1 VRIDGYAPIEEYAAI
16 GDGRTAALVAR
27 DGAIDWLCIPDLD
40 SESVF
45 AALLD
50 AHRGGSFT
58 LAPVSEFESE
68 RCYRDGSNILET
80 TFTTST
86 GRVRIVDGMT
96 LADRHSLAPL
106 REVVRKIE
114 ALDGTV
120 ALRWRIEPR
129 FDYGRRST
137 KLERRGDR
145 LLAQLGGRALAI
157 SAWGLPGW
165 RQEDEAVAGEL
176 ELAPG
181 ETALFSLTAAEGEPI
196 VLPGRENSER
206 RLEEADAFW
215 RSWSA
220 QATYEGLWREAVLR
234 SVLALKLLVFAP
246 SGAIAAAPTASLP
259 EEIGGQRN
267 WDYRFSWL
275 RDSAFTLA
283 AFESLGIAEE
293 AHAFFWWFMHAS
305 RLTQPRLQVLYRLNG
320 GTETDEVELE
330 HFEGHRGSRPVRV
343 GNAAVD
349 QVQLDVYGAVL
360 DAIWTHV
367 RNHGDLGG
375 DSGRRVAKIADYVA
389 EHWRDRDSSIWEVRS
404 PPTHFIQSKAMCWV
418 ALDRATRLAA
428 EGAIPDRSE
437 TWRAEADEIRRF
449 VDEQGWDAERQSYVR
464 ATDSRELDASLLTL
478 PIMGFDGGPRLA
490 ATVDAVRRELAE
502 GPFVRRYRGDD
513 GVEGTEGAFLTCSF
527 WLADALARAGRVRDA
542 TELMGELQGL
552 ANDVG
557 LYAEEVD
564 PDTGAFLGNF
574 PQGLAHLALINA
586 AVSIDAAERAR

>member
-1 VRIDGYAPIEEYAAI
+1 MRIDGYAPIEEYAAI

-50 AHRGGSFT
+50 THRGGSFT

-68 RCYRDGSNILET
+68 RRYRDGSNILET

-86 GRVRIVDGMT
+86 GRVQIVDGMT
-96 LADRHSLAPL
+96 LADRHILAPM
-106 REVVRKIE
+106 REVVRKVE

-120 ALRWRIEPR
+120 RLRWRIEPR
-129 FDYGRRST
+129 LDYGRRPT

-165 RQEDEAVAGEL
+165 LQEDEAVAGEL

-196 VLPGRENSER
+196 VLPDRESSER

-215 RSWSA
+215 RGWSA
-220 QATYEGLWREAVLR
+220 QATYEGPWREAVVR
-234 SVLALKLLVFAP
+234 SALALKLLVFAP

-275 RDSAFTLA
+275 RDSAFALA
-283 AFESLGIAEE
+283 ALESLGIAEE

-305 RLTQPRLQVLYRLNG
+305 RLTHPRLQVLYRLNG

-330 HFEGHRGSRPVRV
+330 HMEGHRGSRPVRV
-343 GNAAVD
+343 GNAAAD

-375 DSGRRVAKIADYVA
+375 DSGPHVAKIADYVA

-404 PPTHFIQSKAMCWV
+404 PPTHFVQSKVMCWV
-418 ALDRATRLAA
+418 ALERATRLAA
-428 EGAIPDRSE
+428 ERAIPDRSE

-449 VDEQGWDAERQSYVR
+449 VDKQGWDDERRSYVR
-464 ATDSRELDASLLTL
+464 ATDLCELDASLLTL
-478 PIMGFDGGPRLA
+478 PIIGFDGGPRLA

-502 GPFVRRYRGDD
+502 GPFVRRYRGAD
-513 GVEGTEGAFLTCSF
+513 GVEGGEGAFLTCSF
-527 WLADALARAGRVRDA
+527 WLADALARVGRVREA
-542 TELMGELQGL
+542 TELMDELDGL

-557 LYAEEVD
+557 LYAEEAD

-574 PQGLAHLALINA
+574 PQGLVHLALINA
-586 AVSIDAAERAR
+586 AVSIHAAEGAG

>member
-45 AALLD
+45 GALLD
-50 AHRGGSFT
+50 AQRGGSFT
-58 LAPVSEFESE
+58 LAPVTVFESE
-68 RCYRDGSNILET
+68 RRYREGSNVLET

-86 GRVRIVDGMT
+86 GRVQIVDGMT
-96 LADRHSLAPL
+96 LGDRHDLAPL
-106 REVVRKIE
+106 RELVRKIE

-157 SAWGLPGW
+157 SAWGLAGW
-165 RQEDEAVAGEL
+165 RQEDTAVAGEL
-176 ELAPG
+176 ELVPG

-196 VLPGRENSER
+196 VFPGRGDSER

-220 QATYEGLWREAVLR
+220 QATYEGPWREAVLR
-234 SVLALKLLVFAP
+234 SALALKLLVFAP

-259 EEIGGQRN
+259 EEIGGRRN

-275 RDSAFTLA
+275 RDSAFVLA
-283 AFESLGIAEE
+283 ALEALEIADEG
-293 AHAFFWWFMHAS
+293 HAFFWWFMHAS
-305 RLTQPRLQVLYRLNG
+305 RLTRPRLQALYRLDG
-320 GTETDEVELE
+320 GTETDELELE
-330 HFEGHRGSRPVRV
+330 HFEGYRSSRPVRV
-343 GNAAVD
+343 GNTAID

-360 DAIWTHV
+360 DAVWTHV
-367 RNHGDLGG
+367 RGHGDLGG
-375 DSGRRVAKIADYVA
+375 ETGRGVAKIADYVS
-389 EHWRDRDSSIWEVRS
+389 EHWRDRDSGIWEVRS
-404 PPTHFIQSKAMCWV
+404 PPTHFVQSKAMCWV

-437 TWRAEADEIRRF
+437 SWRAEADEIRRF
-449 VDEQGWDAERQSYVR
+449 VDEQGWDDERRSYVR
-464 ATDSRELDASLLTL
+464 ATDLRELDASLLTL
-478 PIMGFDGGPRLA
+478 PIMGYDGGRRLA

-502 GPFVRRYRGDD
+502 GPFVRRYRGED
-513 GVEGTEGAFLTCSF
+513 GVEGGEGAFLACSF
-527 WLADALARAGRVRDA
+527 WLADALARVGRVHDA
-542 TELMGELQGL
+542 TELMDELDGL

-557 LYAEEVD
+557 LYAEEID
-564 PDTGAFLGNF
+564 PETGTFLGNF
-574 PQGLAHLALINA
+574 PQGLVHLALINA
-586 AVSIDAAERAR
+586 AVSIDAAERAA

>member
-1 VRIDGYAPIEEYAAI
+1 MRIDGYAPIEEYAAI
-16 GDGRTAALVAR
+16 GDGRTAALVAS

-50 AHRGGSFT
+50 ARRGGSFT
-58 LAPVSEFESE
+58 LSPATEFESE
-68 RCYRDGSNILET
+68 RRYRDGSNVLET

-86 GRVRIVDGMT
+86 GRVQVVDGMT
-96 LADRHSLAPL
+96 LADRHGLAPL
-106 REVVRKIE
+106 REVVRRIE
-114 ALDGTV
+114 ALEGTV

-129 FDYGRRST
+129 LDYAQRPT

-165 RQEDEAVAGEL
+165 RQEDDAVAGEL
-176 ELAPG
+176 ELVPG

-196 VLPGRENSER
+196 VLPGREDSER

-215 RSWSA
+215 RGWSA
-220 QATYEGLWREAVLR
+220 QATYEGPWRKAVLR
-234 SVLALKLLVFAP
+234 STLALKLLVFAP

-275 RDSAFTLA
+275 RDSAFALA
-283 AFESLGIAEE
+283 ALEALGLADEG
-293 AHAFFWWFMHAS
+293 HAFFWWFMHAS
-305 RLTQPRLQVLYRLNG
+305 RLTHPRLRVLYRLDG
-320 GTETDEVELE
+320 GTRTDELELE
-330 HFEGHRGSRPVRV
+330 QFEGYRSSRPVRV

-360 DAIWTHV
+360 DAIWTHSH
-367 RNHGDLGG
+367 RHGDLGG
-375 DSGRRVAKIADYVA
+375 ETGRRVAKIADYVA

-404 PPTHFIQSKAMCWV
+404 DPSHFVQSKAMCWV
-418 ALDRATRLAA
+418 ALDRATRLAEA
-428 EGAIPDRSE
+428 GVIPDRSGH
-437 TWRAEADEIRRF
+437 WHAEAEEIRGF
-449 VDEQGWDAERQSYVR
+449 IDEHGWDDERRSYVR
-464 ATDSRELDASLLTL
+464 ATDQRELDASLLTL
-478 PIMGFDGGPRLA
+478 PIMGFEAGPRLA
-490 ATVDAVRRELAE
+490 ATVDAVRRELAD
-502 GPFVRRYRGDD
+502 GALVYRYAGED
-513 GVEGTEGAFLTCSF
+513 GLPGGEGAFLTCSF
-527 WLADALARAGRVRDA
+527 WLADALARTGRVPEA
-542 TELMGELQGL
+542 IELMDELAGL

-564 PDTGAFLGNF
+564 PETGAFLGNF
-574 PQGLAHLALINA
+574 PQGLVHLGLINA
-586 AVSIDAAERAR
+586 AVSIAAAEQAG